1 MLTAFYMFRL
11 YFNIFWNKESNHHHN
26 EHGEGT
32 WSMKLPL
39 IILAIASVLVGF
51 VPFSHFVSSDG
62 QGLESN
68 LDLLFSIAPVS
79 LAIIGISFA
88 AYLYFKPSDKPE
100 KLAQSLGA
108 AFVWAKQK
116 FYIDEIYLFV
126 TKQILFNLVGRPAAW
141 IDKNIVDGFYVL
153 SALVTTEFS
162 NTIKGWQSG
171 NVQSYAIYFLSGI
184 LALSAL
190 LMYALN

>member
-1 MLTAFYMFRL
+1 
-11 YFNIFWNKESNHHHN
+11 
-26 EHGEGT
+26 
-32 WSMKLPL
+32 MKLPL

-62 QGLESN
+62 QGLESH